1 MDSPQCGQS
10 RRSSLPQKSSSS
22 SSSGRQSDFQSWG
35 MASFALLFRL
45 EPSKAAG
52 GVRLLAAGLIDDHE
66 CRRTRGVFD
75 ELQPFLGA
83 EDADGGGDAVGV
95 DAAGGDDADAAAAGD
110 AVAGVW
116 VDDVGVALA
125 VHDQMLAGI
134 AGGGDGGILEPDESL
149 RRLVGI
155 ERGKAD

>member
-10 RRSSLPQKSSSS
+10 RRSSLPQSSSSS

-35 MASFALLFRL
+35 MASFASLFRL
-45 EPSKAAG
+45 KPGEAAG
-52 GVRLLAAGLIDDHE
+52 GVRLLAAAFVDDHE
-66 CRRTRGVFD
+66 CRRTWRAFD

-95 DAAGGDDADAAAAGD
+95 DAVGGDHADAAAAGD

-116 VDDVGVALA
+116 VDDVG
-125 VHDQMLAGI
+125 
-134 AGGGDGGILEPDESL
+134 
-149 RRLVGI
+149 
-155 ERGKAD
+155 